1 MGLKFGFVGS
11 FGSASELVSMAR
23 EAEDHGWDGY
33 FTWDGISLPGMEGYD
48 PWGILAAAAVQTE
61 RVTLGALVFALPRR
75 RPWELARQ
83 ALTVDHLSG
92 GRLVLPAGVGV
103 LDDAGFSAVPGQLTS
118 LRERAELLD
127 DVLAFLER
135 SWSGE
140 AFSFDGKHIST
151 GEMTISP
158 QPVNGRIP
166 VWPVGVFPSEKSMSR
181 AVRWD
186 GVTVQLRG
194 DRGMDSLTPDE
205 TREVATW
212 VAEHRDPSAGPF
224 ELVVQRDFVTDLD
237 AAAQDARA
245 LEAAGA
251 TWWIEAGWDPS
262 KVTAESQLARIRQGP
277 PRP

>member
-1 MGLKFGFVGS
+1 M
-11 FGSASELVSMAR
+11 
-23 EAEDHGWDGY
+23 
-33 FTWDGISLPGMEGYD
+33 
-48 PWGILAAAAVQTE
+48 
-61 RVTLGALVFALPRR
+61 
-75 RPWELARQ
+75 
-83 ALTVDHLSG
+83 
-92 GRLVLPAGVGV
+92 
-103 LDDAGFSAVPGQLTS
+103 
-118 LRERAELLD
+118 
-127 DVLAFLER
+127 
-135 SWSGE
+135 
-140 AFSFDGKHIST
+140 
-151 GEMTISP
+151 
-158 QPVNGRIP
+158 
-166 VWPVGVFPSEKSMSR
+166 FPSERSMSR

-212 VAEHRDPSAGPF
+212 VAEHRDSSAGPF